1 MSDKEIID
9 FLKNE
14 KRCAVRNINGK
25 CNRDCKNCDLVLPDD
40 VVLDGYD
47 CCINLLESIM
57 CENNML
63 RKMRPVV
70 LNGESARSF
79 ALALE
84 LSELKS
90 KLPKWVHI
98 KQVSDLP
105 RKCGRYNVCLVTSHH
120 PTSTYDSCDF
130 PYEDEIVT
138 SAYYDN
144 EQKLWILCEE
154 CTVNAMLIVLDDT
167 PMNGQYI
174 SHWCEFPLSPNK
186 MENSE

>member
-1 MSDKEIID
+1 MISDNISSRKELIE
-9 FLKNE
+9 LL
-14 KRCAVRNINGK
+14 RGK
-25 CNRDCKNCDLVLPDD
+25 SLDTEDD
-40 VVLDGYD
+40 VEYVADM
-47 CCINLLESIM
+47 LLNTFYKSIM

-84 LSELKS
+84 VSELKS
-90 KLPKWVHI
+90 KLPKWVQI

-105 RKCGRYNVCLVTSHH
+105 RKCGRYNVCLVTSHY
-120 PTSTYDSCDF
+120 PTSTYDFCDS
-130 PYEDEIVT
+130 PYDEEIVT

-144 EQKLWILCEE
+144 EQKLWILGEE